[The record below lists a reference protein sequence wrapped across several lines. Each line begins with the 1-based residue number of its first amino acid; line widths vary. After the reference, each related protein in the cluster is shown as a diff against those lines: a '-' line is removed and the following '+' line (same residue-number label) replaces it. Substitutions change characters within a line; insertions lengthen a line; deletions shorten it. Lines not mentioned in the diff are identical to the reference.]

1 MKLRSFIEFFNYKP
15 LLSFV
20 NEPLT
25 RRNWREK
32 LHEVESNQLEG
43 KLGLEASEPV
53 KNTPKIGGAV
63 GSYQRARKLQASIRE
78 QLNSLTR
85 LCSDPRR
92 LGRESED
99 FGRGGDQ
106 AWTWRKALVLPTREM
121 FFEDAGEALNFLAE
135 ELELDIKQ
143 RVKATQGTHTKR
155 DSKGLTPCLH
165 LSFCKCGCG
174 KFFLWEGNWRRKQ
187 RKFLDNKHRMD
198 FHNRRNVKRKRRLAV
213 ERRRQGDPSY
223 FGIPR
228 KEQDGH
234 GRS

>member
-1 MKLRSFIEFFNYKP
+1 MKLRSLIEFFNYKP

-25 RRNWREK
+25 RQNWREK
-32 LHEVESNQLEG
+32 LHEVESWQLEW
-43 KLGLEASEPV
+43 KLGLEASERMR
-53 KNTPKIGGAV
+53 KTPKIGGAV
-63 GSYQRARKLQASIRE
+63 ASYERARKLQVSIRE

-85 LCSDPRR
+85 LCSDLRR

-99 FGRGGDQ
+99 FGRGGGK

-121 FFEDAGEALNFLAE
+121 FFQDAGEALNFLAE
-135 ELELDIKQ
+135 ALELEIKQ
-143 RVKATQGTHTKR
+143 RVKPTHAKR
-155 DSKGLTPCLH
+155 DSKWLKPCLH
-165 LSFCKCGCG
+165 LSLCKCGCG

-187 RKFLDNKHRMD
+187 RKFLDNKHRMN
-198 FHNRRNVKRKRRLAV
+198 FHNRRNVRRKQGLAA

-228 KEQDGH
+228 KEQHGH
-234 GRS
+234 ARL